1 MTVGSWL
8 FLTLRAFRALPGRG
22 LVLCVLLAACGFQ
35 SDNAG
40 LARLRTQIREQL
52 GTEAAVTVHTSQGAT
67 TVTVRLEHLP
77 SADSKQVQ
85 ARVEALAKAEFPK
98 TNYVVVT
105 SRL

>member
-1 MTVGSWL
+1 MSALSRLSVWPRG
-8 FLTLRAFRALPGRG
+8 FRARSAFG
-22 LVLCVLLAACGFQ
+22 LALGVSCVACGFH

-52 GTEAAVTVHTSQGAT
+52 GTDAAVTVHTSQGAT

-85 ARVEALAKAEFPK
+85 ARVEALAKAQFPK

-105 SRL
+105 SR